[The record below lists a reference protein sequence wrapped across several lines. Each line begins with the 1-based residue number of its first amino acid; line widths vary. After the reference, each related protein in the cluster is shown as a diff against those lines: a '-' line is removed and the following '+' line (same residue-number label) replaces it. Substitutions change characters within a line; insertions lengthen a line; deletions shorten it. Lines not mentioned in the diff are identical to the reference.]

1 MRYLKSM
8 VDENILDKT
17 LALLKKYYLCDNC
30 LGRLFARLGRGLT
43 NKQRGETLKIVALM
57 EAHRKLIEGLLSV
70 EEFEKIATNIGSI
83 ADDTVA
89 ELGLDLKLSEIRKCS
104 ICGFQSLDLK
114 INEYAK
120 KALELLRRYSAR
132 TFLVG
137 VMKNSSIERKEEA
150 IASEYGLKFY
160 ENVRNELKREVGKAV
175 QSMSN
180 MNVRVDFSKPDI
192 VVVIDLDKDIV
203 SIRRMPLYLKGLYWK
218 LGRNISQSKWIL
230 WDGSK
235 KYPYSVQEALETLKE
250 LIGAKEVVLHAS
262 GREDVDVRMLGS
274 GRLFIVEV
282 KEPEKYSFSIRDIE
296 RKVNEKSRY
305 VKVRFLGEAS
315 RKEVRLAKMEHAR
328 KIKVYKALVVVD
340 KNVSEEQLRG
350 LEEYFT
356 NKVVRQRTPRRVL
369 HRRPDVV
376 RLRRVHS
383 IKTKLLSSHV
393 FEALIK
399 CDGGLYIKELVSG
412 DNGRTKPS
420 FSEYLK
426 AEAKCVELDVVYV
439 ST

>member
-1 MRYLKSM
+1 M
-8 VDENILDKT
+8 VGESVLDKT
-17 LALLKKYYLCDNC
+17 LGLLGKYYLCDNC

-43 NKQRGETLKIVALM
+43 NRQRGRALKIVALM
-57 EAHRKLIEGLLSV
+57 EAHRRIVEGLLGT
-70 EEFEKIATNIGSI
+70 EEFKNIASNIGSI
-83 ADDTVA
+83 ANDTVV
-89 ELGLDLKLSEIRKCS
+89 ELGLDLQFDEARKCS
-104 ICGFQSLDLK
+104 ICGFTSLDLK
-114 INEYAK
+114 ISEYAR
-120 KALELLRRYSAR
+120 KALELIKKYSAR

-137 VMKNSSIERKEEA
+137 VVKNSSIERREEA
-150 IASEYGLKFY
+150 IASEHGLKFY
-160 ENVRNELKREVGKAV
+160 ENVRNELKREIGKAV

-180 MNVRVDFSKPDI
+180 MSVKVDFNKPN
-192 VVVIDLDKDIV
+192 VVVIVDLDEDTV
-203 SIRRMPLYLKGLYWK
+203 SIRRMPVYLKGLYWK

-235 KYPYSVQEALETLKE
+235 KYPYSVQEALEALRE
-250 LIGAKEVVLHAS
+250 VIGAREVVLHAS

-274 GRLFIVEV
+274 GRLFVVEV
-282 KEPEKYSFSIRDIE
+282 KEPEKYSFSIKDVE

-315 RKEVRLAKMEHAR
+315 RREVRLVKMERAR
-328 KIKVYKALVVVD
+328 KVKVYKALVVVGKD
-340 KNVSEEQLRG
+340 ISEEHLHG
-350 LEEYFT
+350 LEEYFA
-356 NKVVRQRTPRRVL
+356 NKVIRQRTPRRVL

-376 RLRRVHS
+376 RLRRVYS
-383 IKTKLLSSHV
+383 VKTRLLSARV
-393 FEALIK
+393 FEAIIE

-439 ST
+439 SM